1 MNKKIIYLL
10 IILLLQSCGY
20 VPTYSKLNQDNQ
32 KINIQIL
39 DSNGDNTINEI
50 IKFKLSKYKN
60 IVSEKKYLI
69 KINSNYEKI
78 TLSKDK
84 TGSIEQYQLKSSVSF
99 EVKFNDLT
107 KVITIE
113 EESNLK
119 TNTDKF
125 QEIIY
130 ENKVKQNFGS
140 TIVNKLLLELSFLL

>member
-1 MNKKIIYLL
+1 MNKKIIYLF

-20 VPTYSKLNQDNQ
+20 VPTYSNLNQNNQ
-32 KINIQIL
+32 KINIQII
-39 DSNGDNTINEI
+39 DSKGDNTINEI

-60 IVSEKKYLI
+60 INSEKKYLI

-78 TLSKDK
+78 ILSKSK
-84 TGSIEQYQLKSSVSF
+84 TGSIDQYQLKSTVSF

-125 QEIIY
+125 QESIY

>member
-1 MNKKIIYLL
+1 MNKKIIYLF

-20 VPTYSKLNQDNQ
+20 VPTYSNLNQNNQ
-32 KINIQIL
+32 KINIQII
-39 DSNGDNTINEI
+39 DSKGDNNINEI

-60 IVSEKKYLI
+60 INSEKKYLI

-78 TLSKDK
+78 ILSKSK
-84 TGSIEQYQLKSSVSF
+84 TGSIDQYQLKSTVSF

-125 QEIIY
+125 QESIY